1 MTKWLWVA
9 AAGALGTL
17 LRVWI
22 SGVAQRALGSAFP
35 WGTALVNVAGC
46 LMFGAAFAALEARV
60 NVSPTLKL
68 VALGGFMGA
77 FTTFSTFIFEAEALL
92 ADGRL
97 AAAALDVLGQSAA
110 GLIAMVAGLALGRAL

>member
-1 MTKWLWVA
+1 MSKWIWVA

-22 SGVAQRALGSAFP
+22 SGVIQRAAGAGFP
-35 WGTALVNVAGC
+35 WGTAVVNVLGC
-46 LMFGAAFAALEARV
+46 LIFGAAFAALDGRV
-60 NVSPTLKL
+60 SVSPTVKL

-97 AAAALDVLGQSAA
+97 GVAALDVLGQSAA
-110 GLIAMVAGLALGRAL
+110 GLVAMVAGLALGRAL